1 VDAIEKLLRRAESL
15 ALDAQD
21 SVFEAPAFEVRFEL
35 FSAAFCAPSMSTKR
49 TLVDFGDRSVEIDVP
64 EHATVV
70 EFDDPGALSD
80 PFAAA
85 REAIARPYGSPSL
98 AEVAKPGMRVAIGF
112 DDPTRPA
119 RTVQTILPVVVDALL
134 EAGVA
139 ESDITFVCACSN
151 HRKWMRQELAD
162 YLGPGIFSRFQHGGH
177 IVNHD
182 CSDPAELEFLGLSPA
197 GRYPLEM
204 NRRFV
209 SADLM
214 IYVGNVGPGGFR
226 TYTGTGAVIGLAS
239 TRSIASHHS
248 IHGIPRPGLPAGEA
262 SRKPRHSVKDDLN
275 TQLEIATGKRVF
287 YINSVSGLEG
297 NPVGV
302 FAGSCREVRTPAW
315 ELAESIFR
323 YRVPQADV
331 MVVGLPER
339 LGTDSAD
346 NTLVAAT
353 GVMSPPRFCPS
364 APVLREG
371 GVVIGLSPSRGHI
384 DPERYPAYQEVI
396 DLYGRYHSL
405 ASLVGHEKDLDD
417 RPEYRRLYTEGY
429 AYPPLHGLWLLYQ
442 SRYTRERAGAVIM
455 AGSRNPGAFRAL
467 GITPAADCAEAWRL
481 ATRIVGP
488 DPVTVVAPNFWS
500 RRSLKFDV
508 QQ

>member
-1 VDAIEKLLRRAESL
+1 MNTR
-15 ALDAQD
+15 
-21 SVFEAPAFEVRFEL
+21 
-35 FSAAFCAPSMSTKR
+35 R
-49 TLVDFGDRSVEIDVP
+49 TLVDFGDRSLEIDVP

-70 EFDDPGALSD
+70 EFDDPGALSQ
-80 PFAAA
+80 PAVAA
-85 REAIARPYGSPSL
+85 REAIEKPCGAPPL
-98 AEVAKPGMRVAIGF
+98 KELAKPGMRVAVGF

-119 RTVQTILPVVVDALL
+119 RTVQIILPVVVDALL
-134 EAGVA
+134 EAGVG

-151 HRKWMRQELAD
+151 HRKWTRRELAA
-162 YLGPGIFSRFQHGGH
+162 YLGPQIFSRFRDGGQ

-248 IHGIPRPGLPAGEA
+248 FHGIRALGLSAGDS

-275 TQLEIATGKRVF
+275 AQMEIATGKQVF

-315 ELAESIFR
+315 DLAESIFR

-339 LGTDSAD
+339 LGPDSTD

-371 GVVIGLSPSRGHI
+371 GVVIGLSPSRGQI

-396 DLYGRYHSL
+396 DLYGRYHSI
-405 ASLVGHEKDLDD
+405 ASLVDHEQELDH
-417 RPEYRRLYTEGY
+417 RPEYRHRYTHGY
-429 AYPPLHGLWLLYQ
+429 GYPPLHGLWLLYQ
-442 SRYTRERAGAVIM
+442 SAYTRGRAGAVII

-467 GITPAADCAEAWRL
+467 GIIPAADFDEAWRL
-481 ATRIVGP
+481 ATRITGP
-488 DPVTVVAPNFWS
+488 DPVTVVAPTFWS
-500 RRSLKFDV
+500 RKSLKFDV
-508 QQ
+508 QR

>member
-1 VDAIEKLLRRAESL
+1 MGARRTS
-15 ALDAQD
+15 
-21 SVFEAPAFEVRFEL
+21 
-35 FSAAFCAPSMSTKR
+35 
-49 TLVDFGDRSVEIDVP
+49 VDFGDRSLEIAVP
-64 EHATVV
+64 RHATVV
-70 EFDDPGALSD
+70 EFDDPGALSH
-80 PFAAA
+80 PAVAA
-85 REAIARPYGSPSL
+85 REAVEKPCGAPPL
-98 AEVAKPGMRVAIGF
+98 KELAKPGMRVAIGF

-119 RTVQTILPVVVDALL
+119 RTVQIILPVVVDVLL
-134 EAGVA
+134 GAGV
-139 ESDITFVCACSN
+139 ETSDITLVCACSN
-151 HRKWMRQELAD
+151 HRKWTRRELAA
-162 YLGPGIFSRFQHGGH
+162 YLGPEIFNRFQGSGQ

-197 GRYPLEM
+197 GGYPLEM

-214 IYVGNVGPGGFR
+214 VYVGNVAPGGFR

-248 IHGIPRPGLPAGEA
+248 IHGIRAPGHAAGEA

-302 FAGSCREVRTPAW
+302 FAGSCREVRAPAW

-371 GVVIGLSPSRGHI
+371 GVVIGLSPSRGQI

-405 ASLVGHEKDLDD
+405 ASLVDHEKDLDA
-417 RPEYRRLYTEGY
+417 RPEYRRLYTDGH

-442 SRYTRERAGAVIM
+442 SRYTRERASAVIM

-467 GITPAADCAEAWRL
+467 GIVPAADFDEAWRL
-481 ATRIVGP
+481 ATRITGP
-488 DPVTVVAPNFWS
+488 DPVTVVAPTFWS

-508 QQ
+508 R

>member
-1 VDAIEKLLRRAESL
+1 MALGGLRL
-15 ALDAQD
+15 TTGTTL
-21 SVFEAPAFEVRFEL
+21 
-35 FSAAFCAPSMSTKR
+35 R
-49 TLVDFGDRSVEIDVP
+49 TSVDFGDRSIEIAVP

-70 EFDDPGALSD
+70 EFDDPGALSH
-80 PFAAA
+80 PAVAA
-85 REAIARPYGSPSL
+85 REAIEKPCGAPPL
-98 AEVAKPGMRVAIGF
+98 KELAKPGMRVAVGF

-119 RTVQTILPVVVDALL
+119 RTVQIILPVVVDALL

-139 ESDITFVCACSN
+139 AADITFVCACSN
-151 HRKWMRQELAD
+151 HRKWTRRELAA
-162 YLGPGIFSRFQHGGH
+162 YLGPEIFSRFGDGGQV
-177 IVNHD
+177 VNHD

-248 IHGIPRPGLPAGEA
+248 LHGIPGPGLSAGET
-262 SRKPRHSVKDDLN
+262 SPRPRHSVKDDLN
-275 TQLEIATGKRVF
+275 TQLEAATGKRVF
-287 YINSVSGLEG
+287 YVNSVSGLEG

-315 ELAESIFR
+315 KLAESIFR
-323 YRVPQADV
+323 HRVPQADV

-353 GVMSPPRFCPS
+353 GVMSPPRFSPA

-396 DLYGRYHSL
+396 DLYGRYRSL
-405 ASLVGHEKDLDD
+405 ASLVDHEKELDD
-417 RPEYRRLYTEGY
+417 RPEYRRLYTDGY

-467 GITPAADCAEAWRL
+467 GITPAADFDEAWRL
-481 ATRIVGP
+481 ATRITGP
-488 DPVTVVAPNFWS
+488 DPVTVVAPTFWS
-500 RRSLKFDV
+500 RKALKFDV
-508 QQ
+508 R

>member
-1 VDAIEKLLRRAESL
+1 MGARHTS
-15 ALDAQD
+15 
-21 SVFEAPAFEVRFEL
+21 
-35 FSAAFCAPSMSTKR
+35 
-49 TLVDFGDRSVEIDVP
+49 VDFGDRSVEIAIP

-70 EFDDPGALSD
+70 EFDDPGELSR
-80 PFAAA
+80 PAVAA
-85 REAIARPYGSPSL
+85 REAIEKPYGAPPL
-98 AEVAKPGMRVAIGF
+98 KDLAKPGMRVAVGF

-119 RTVQTILPVVVDALL
+119 RTVQIILPVVVDVLL
-134 EAGVA
+134 EAGVEA
-139 ESDITFVCACSN
+139 SDITFVCACSN
-151 HRKWMRQELAD
+151 HRKWTRRELAA
-162 YLGPGIFSRFQHGGH
+162 YLGSEIFNRFRDGGQ

-248 IHGIPRPGLPAGEA
+248 IHGIRAPGRSAGETSA
-262 SRKPRHSVKDDLN
+262 KPRHSVKDDLN

-323 YRVPQADV
+323 FPVPQADV
-331 MVVGLPER
+331 MVVGIPEH
-339 LGTDSAD
+339 LGADSAD

-353 GVMSPPRFCPS
+353 GVMSPPRFSPS

-384 DPERYPAYQEVI
+384 DPERYPAYQEAI
-396 DLYGRYHSL
+396 DLYGHYHSL
-405 ASLVGHEKDLDD
+405 ASLVDHEKELDE
-417 RPEYRRLYTEGY
+417 RPEYRSLYTHGY

-442 SRYTRERAGAVIM
+442 SRYTRERASAVIM

-467 GITPAADCAEAWRL
+467 GVTPAADFAEAWRL
-481 ATRIVGP
+481 AARIVGP
-488 DPVTVVAPNFWS
+488 DPVTVVAPTFWS
-500 RRSLKFDV
+500 RKSLKFDV